1 MRSDVQI
8 DASLRCEIDGISMSI
23 VAAERNVVVEVPD
36 VATGLKLFQLGS
48 SRGSPRK
55 LLRQLKQLL
64 DRTSHSLELQ
74 IGGQTQ
80 FRIGYQT
87 GNHWWRLF
95 GLPAMSLEPAL
106 IRFLVMGDK
115 RR

>member
-36 VATGLKLFQLGS
+36 VATGLRLFQLGS
-48 SRGSPRK
+48 ARGSPRQL
-55 LLRQLKQLL
+55 LLRLKELL
-64 DRTSHSLELQ
+64 DRTAHSLELR
-74 IGGQTQ
+74 IDGKTQ
-80 FRIGYQT
+80 FRIGHQV
-87 GNHWWRLF
+87 GNQLWRLF
-95 GLPAMSLEPAL
+95 RLPAMSLTPAL
-106 IRFLVMGDK
+106 LRSLLIRNS